1 MFCWKSPVVPEI
13 QLFMISY
20 IYIPLKNLHLC
31 IWINFNA
38 MAVRSDPTSLNGVS
52 GEVNQRG
59 IQQYNYLLDT
69 LTSNVETSWSSDEED
84 IVLCGI
90 SLRGAESLSW
100 ISVKDFQALFWYM
113 YVTLKNLNFTTR
125 IANFII
131 RTFLK
136 QDLHVKDF
144 VNFIV

>member
-1 MFCWKSPVVPEI
+1 
-13 QLFMISY
+13 
-20 IYIPLKNLHLC
+20 
-31 IWINFNA
+31 